1 MFNRWWETISV
12 YIHCPLVEHIKTQK
26 TNVNTSV
33 YSEVNEKTKQALSTL
48 KAGDQL
54 QIKWSFGWFHE
65 NSVQAGKLIQSEKK
79 QQHNHY
85 THTYDKNTFQNCIHR
100 SINHNITSKEYVYT
114 RETETHNT
122 GFVTLPCDTYGVIER
137 QQ

>member
-1 MFNRWWETISV
+1 M
-12 YIHCPLVEHIKTQK
+12 EHIKTQK

-65 NSVQAGKLIQSEKK
+65 NSVQAGKLIQSEKS
-79 QQHNHY
+79 NNIIII
-85 THTYDKNTFQNCIHR
+85 HTPMTRIR
-100 SINHNITSKEYVYT
+100 SKIVYID
-114 RETETHNT
+114 
-122 GFVTLPCDTYGVIER
+122 L
-137 QQ
+137 